1 MKRHYQPTTFK
12 SAQKSRDVV
21 ADTYFLELFFG
32 LNILVFDYTKNW
44 WRF

>member
-32 LNILVFDYTKNW
+32 LNILVFDSTKTL
-44 WRF
+44 FCF